1 MISNQQPYN
10 NHQHQPGPPNSSN
23 MSPHQPSPR
32 SAHHLRHL
40 ASSHGNGSPGGS
52 RHNGRRVHDSSNGS
66 SPAIGYAAGSP
77 YNARAHHPH
86 PHHQG
91 QQGSPF
97 LGGAGG
103 STTGSTQSHPSQHT
117 QDKIK
122 CVFLGDGAVG
132 KTSLIVSYTTNGYP
146 SEYVPTAIDTYD
158 VVVHVDGVPVT
169 FEMCDTPGQDD
180 FDNLRP
186 LVYPNTDVFLLCFS
200 VVIPSSFHN
209 IREKWI
215 QEIRKSS
222 KSKKR
227 KHCAPVVLVGTQ
239 SDLRNDAPTLVELA
253 RVKEAPVT
261 QAEAQKLASSY
272 GFLGYIESSSLTQKN
287 LKEVFDQAIMA
298 GLQGRSMKEQRLAKK
313 HKKEAKKQMRK
324 ESSNSCAGSCTIL

>member
-1 MISNQQPYN
+1 MNV
-10 NHQHQPGPPNSSN
+10 G

-32 SAHHLRHL
+32 QQLRHL
-40 ASSHGNGSPGGS
+40 HGAQAGSSPRQNGGG
-52 RHNGRRVHDSSNGS
+52 RGRVHDSSNGS
-66 SPAIGYAAGSP
+66 SPAIGYAGGYHHHNTHHQAGSHGSP
-77 YNARAHHPH
+77 Y
-86 PHHQG
+86 QG
-91 QQGSPF
+91 RGGQGSI
-97 LGGAGG
+97 AEST
-103 STTGSTQSHPSQHT
+103 STTTT
-117 QDKIK
+117 ADKIK

-200 VVIPSSFHN
+200 VVLPSSFHN

-215 QEIRKSS
+215 HEIRKSS
-222 KSKKR
+222 PKR

-239 SDLRNDAPTLVELA
+239 SDLRNDAQTLVELA
-253 RVKEAPVT
+253 RVKEAPIT
-261 QAEAQKLASSY
+261 QAEAQKLAGGL

-298 GLQGRSMKEQRLAKK
+298 GLQGRSLKEQRLAKK
-313 HKKEAKKQMRK
+313 HKREAKRQHQA
-324 ESSNSCAGSCTIL
+324 SSTCACTIL